1 MKKIA
6 LSIIYLIFGQ
16 LYSQSDPDPSRYQ
29 YGSDGDEI
37 YIDQFI
43 NWDQKNTF
51 TASGILFIGSS
62 SIRKWP
68 TSKYFY
74 NKSIINRGFGGS
86 HISDVNHYFSSIVEK
101 YKPKIIVLYAGDND
115 IASSKT
121 PEQVLEDYKQF
132 SFLVSTKLPKAK
144 IIFIPIKPSP
154 ARWSMWKNMNRANKL
169 IQMYIDS
176 NTMQYYVDTSSPMF
190 NKKGKPK
197 GNLFV
202 SDSLH
207 LSIKGYDMWSKI
219 LKTTLDSLVGNDE
232 IKIFGW

>member
-6 LSIIYLIFGQ
+6 LSIIYLSFGQ
-16 LYSQSDPDPSRYQ
+16 IYSQSDPDPSRYQ
-29 YGSDGDEI
+29 YGSDGDEV

-43 NWDQKNTF
+43 TWDQKNTF
-51 TASGILFIGSS
+51 TDNGILFVGSS

-68 TSKYFY
+68 TLKYFHY
-74 NKSIINRGFGGS
+74 KTIINRGFGGS
-86 HISDVNHYFSSIVEK
+86 HISDVNYYFSSIVEK

-115 IASSKT
+115 IAGNKT
-121 PEQVLEDYKQF
+121 PEEVLEDYKEF
-132 SFLVSTKLPKAK
+132 SYLVSTKLPKTK

-154 ARWSMWKNMNRANKL
+154 ARWAMWNNMRLANKL

-176 NTMQYYVDTSSPMF
+176 NSMQFYIDTSSPMLT
-190 NKKGKPK
+190 KEGKPR
-197 GNLFV
+197 GDLFV

-207 LSIKGYDMWSKI
+207 LSLKGYDLWGKI
-219 LKTTLDSLVGNDE
+219 LKPTLDSLVSNDG